1 MRVLCS
7 VSVLVR
13 LAVLC
18 LVVGL
23 LCGLVLGLRLVPGH
37 G

>member
-13 LAVLC
+13 LAVVC
-18 LVVGL
+18 LVLGL
-23 LCGLVLGLRLVPGH
+23 VCGLVLGLRLVPGN